1 MQTRLLQL
9 AILLICL
16 SGCTN
21 EHTNTPAFY
30 IWKSKLSVQ
39 DADTA
44 YLNTLGAK
52 KIYSRMFDVDNKGNG
67 VFPTADYSPSFSL
80 GSPGFRQEVVP
91 VIFITNKAIRQ
102 CTAADIEKLARNC
115 ADRIDTLYRLHFNKL
130 PTEYQFDCDWTEKT
144 KENYFNFLNHIRKL
158 RKGVPISCT
167 IRLHQIKFKDKT
179 GIPPVDKGT
188 LMYYASSEPTDFEN
202 KNTIL
207 NNKDAASYIE
217 KIGSYPLHLDIA
229 LPLYSWGIVRN
240 PFGQIKLINGVRK
253 ATIDARP
260 DYYQPT
266 KDGIYC
272 ILQSHDINGV
282 WVNKDYELK
291 VEEVSPET
299 LLEAAKLLRKKLR
312 KENREIIFY
321 HLDKEI
327 IKQYSTE
334 QLINIINTFS

>member
-1 MQTRLLQL
+1 M
-9 AILLICL
+9 
-16 SGCTN
+16 
-21 EHTNTPAFY
+21 
-30 IWKSKLSVQ
+30 
-39 DADTA
+39 
-44 YLNTLGAK
+44 
-52 KIYSRMFDVDNKGNG
+52 
-67 VFPTADYSPSFSL
+67 
-80 GSPGFRQEVVP
+80 
-91 VIFITNKAIRQ
+91 
-102 CTAADIEKLARNC
+102 
-115 ADRIDTLYRLHFNKL
+115 
-130 PTEYQFDCDWTEKT
+130 
-144 KENYFNFLNHIRKL
+144 NHIRKL
-158 RKGVPISCT
+158 RKGIPISCT

-253 ATIDARP
+253 VTIDARP

-272 ILQSHDINGV
+272 ILQSHYINGV